1 MNPKLVVRTMN
12 KFQEVT
18 LKILGWLLGIKGEA
32 KIVYIAFDDEMEP
45 TINDLKKWHE
55 ENEMNRQRQADKE
68 TGE

>member
-1 MNPKLVVRTMN
+1 MPPRLVVETMN

-18 LKILGWLLGIKGEA
+18 LKILGWLLGIRGEA

-55 ENEMNRQRQADKE
+55 ENEMNTRQVDKE

>member
-18 LKILGWLLGIKGEA
+18 LKIVGWLLGIRGEA
-32 KIVYIAFDDEMEP
+32 KVVYIAFDDKMEP
-45 TINDLKKWHE
+45 TINDLNKWHQ
-55 ENEMNRQRQADKE
+55 ENEMNKQTEKE

>member
-1 MNPKLVVRTMN
+1 MPPKLVVETMN
-12 KFQEVT
+12 KFQEVA
-18 LKILGWLLGIKGEA
+18 LKILGWLLGIRGEA

-55 ENEMNRQRQADKE
+55 ENEMNTRQVDKE

>member
-18 LKILGWLLGIKGEA
+18 LKIVGWLLGIRGEA
-32 KIVYIAFDDEMEP
+32 KLVYIAFDDKMEP
-45 TINDLKKWHE
+45 TINDLNKWHQ
-55 ENEMNRQRQADKE
+55 ENEMNKQREKE

>member
-1 MNPKLVVRTMN
+1 MSPKLVVDTMN

-18 LKILGWLLGIKGEA
+18 LKIVGWLLGIRGEA
-32 KIVYIAFDDEMEP
+32 KIVYIAFDKEMEP

-55 ENEMNRQRQADKE
+55 ENEMNTRQVDKE

>member
-1 MNPKLVVRTMN
+1 MPPKLVVETMN

-18 LKILGWLLGIKGEA
+18 LKIVGWLLGIRGEA

-55 ENEMNRQRQADKE
+55 ENEMNTRQVDKE

>member
-1 MNPKLVVRTMN
+1 MN

-18 LKILGWLLGIKGEA
+18 LKILGWLLGIRGEA
-32 KIVYIAFDDEMEP
+32 KIVYIAFDNEMEP

-55 ENEMNRQRQADKE
+55 ENEMNTRQVDKE

>member
-1 MNPKLVVRTMN
+1 MPPKLVVETMN

-18 LKILGWLLGIKGEA
+18 LKILGWFLGIRGEA

-55 ENEMNRQRQADKE
+55 ENEMNTRQVDKE

>member
-1 MNPKLVVRTMN
+1 MPPKLVVETMN

-18 LKILGWLLGIKGEA
+18 LKTLGWLLGIRGEA

-55 ENEMNRQRQADKE
+55 ENEMNTRQVDKE

>member
-1 MNPKLVVRTMN
+1 MPPKLVVENMN

-18 LKILGWLLGIKGEA
+18 LKILGWLLGIRGEA
-32 KIVYIAFDDEMEP
+32 KIVYIAFENEMEP

-55 ENEMNRQRQADKE
+55 ENEMNTRQVDKE